1 MDYDDALKK
10 DKRKFCNYFIDKL
23 KDNYI
28 ILNTF
33 YTNNPLRPRP
43 IKLLLFIL
51 NLVLYF
57 FINGLFFNEEYIS
70 EIYHSKDERS
80 FLDFIFRFSENC
92 FYTTF
97 VGVFVNYLIDFF
109 FVEEKKIKG
118 ILKREKDDLFNLNYE
133 ITQLLKNILQRYN
146 YFIIISFVI
155 TIFIWYYVSCFNN
168 IYPYSRNEWI
178 ITSVLIIIIMQILSI
193 LVYLLETIIRF
204 FSFKC
209 KSEKLYGII
218 HWLS

>member
-10 DKRKFCNYFIDKL
+10 DKRKFCHYFIDKL

>member
-1 MDYDDALKK
+1 ME
-10 DKRKFCNYFIDKL
+10 KFI
-23 KDNYI
+23 
-28 ILNTF
+28 
-33 YTNNPLRPRP
+33 
-43 IKLLLFIL
+43 
-51 NLVLYF
+51 
-57 FINGLFFNEEYIS
+57 
-70 EIYHSKDERS
+70 
-80 FLDFIFRFSENC
+80 
-92 FYTTF
+92 YTTI
-97 VGVFVNYLIDFF
+97 VSIVISYIVDCF

-118 ILKREKDDLFNLNYE
+118 ILKREKDDLFKLNYE
-133 ITQLLKNILQRYN
+133 MTQLLKNILQRYN

-168 IYPYSRNEWI
+168 IYPYSRDEWI

-204 FSFKC
+204 ISFKC